1 MRAILTDLG
10 VAACLIKN
18 EAILLVKE
26 ASGPQ
31 KGRWGM
37 PKGTVDEG
45 ELPSF
50 AALRELEEECGISD
64 LSIIRFLKYT
74 YHTYSIDEKKIL
86 KITSWYL
93 MSSKYEKK
101 LIPQLSE
108 GITHVEWVRPE
119 NINTKLEN
127 SFNNIIDLFNDI

>member
-50 AALRELEEECGISD
+50 AAMRELAIAALSDVDKEMIDYTEERGQEY
-64 LSIIRFLKYT
+64 FL
-74 YHTYSIDEKKIL
+74 
-86 KITSWYL
+86 YL
-93 MSSKYEKK
+93 
-101 LIPQLSE
+101 
-108 GITHVEWVRPE
+108 
-119 NINTKLEN
+119 
-127 SFNNIIDLFNDI
+127 